1 MRTLR
6 ASAPLIVACVLGL
19 FPSEDLGAQA
29 VLGPGP
35 EAVTLPAGT
44 LRTTLLSESILF
56 RGRWNEGSAE
66 DLGGGFIGG
75 LAAPQSSW
83 LAALQVGV
91 NAIGPGAGEM
101 SLGNARLDL
110 RQRLAMTTLGLEFGI
125 TDRLS
130 VSIAAP
136 FVRARAEAQLRSDST
151 GATAGVNPMLTATG
165 VPAANRATIDAFTA
179 AVTNLAARQ
188 GECAGNPAAYP
199 ECGDILAEGSQVTAL
214 LTLTQG
220 FANGL
225 ANLYGAQG
233 LATGLPFVPLAG
245 SAPEQTLLARVD
257 SLRTAFTRYGVGNL
271 ATTGLPLGAQTSLT
285 AEQLA
290 ALVADPVNG
299 YGARSTARTARQ
311 DLGDVDIGVRFK
323 LFDSF
328 STESARLTASR
339 FGIRQTIALTY
350 RLGGGAFDLP
360 DNFIDLGTGSG
371 HDAIGLR
378 SFTDVVVNERFWT
391 TVSLGWAKGAE
402 HSRVLRVPSVAGS
415 EWIEPWRTSSVTITP
430 GNVVDLRIAP
440 RWQLS
445 DYYSFGA
452 EWRFRSKSEDAHT
465 LATTSGVDP
474 LGVLQPLDAGV
485 LDAQSEWNE
494 QRFALTV
501 SYSTLGAVS
510 RGKARLPIEIAYAHE
525 QSIASSAG
533 IVPRRWEDRLQLRY
547 YTRFFGR

>member
-1 MRTLR
+1 MLG
-6 ASAPLIVACVLGL
+6 CVLAVFATEPL
-19 FPSEDLGAQA
+19 RAQA

-83 LAALQVGV
+83 LTALQIGV
-91 NAIGPGAGEM
+91 NAIGPGAGDM
-101 SLGNARLDL
+101 SFGNTRLDL
-110 RQRLAMTTLGLEFGI
+110 RQRLAMTTLGFEFGL

-130 VSIAAP
+130 VSVAAP
-136 FVRARAEAQLRSDST
+136 FVRARAEAQLRADTT
-151 GATAGVNPMLTATG
+151 GATAGVNPMLSATG

-179 AVTNLAARQ
+179 AVANLTTRQ
-188 GECAGNPAAYP
+188 SDCAGNPASHP
-199 ECGDILAEGSQVTAL
+199 ECPDILAEGTQVTAL
-214 LTLTQG
+214 LAITQG

-233 LATGLPFVPLAG
+233 LSAGLPFVPIAG
-245 SAPEQTLLARVD
+245 SAAEQVLLARVD
-257 SLRTAFTRYGVGNL
+257 SMRTAFTRYGVGDL
-271 ATTGLPLGAQTSLT
+271 ASTGLPLGAQTALS
-285 AEQLA
+285 AAQLA
-290 ALVADPVNG
+290 ALVADPTYG
-299 YGARSTARTARQ
+299 YGARGTSRTARQ
-311 DLGDVDIGVRFK
+311 DLGDVDVGVRFK

-328 STESARLTASR
+328 ATESARLTASR
-339 FGIRQTIALTY
+339 FGIRQTIAFTY

-391 TVSLGWAKGAE
+391 TISVGWARGAE
-402 HSRVLRVPSVAGS
+402 HSRVVRVPSVAGS
-415 EWIEPWRTSSVTITP
+415 EWIEPWRTSAVTITP
-430 GNVVDLRIAP
+430 GDVIDLRLAP
-440 RWQLS
+440 RWQIS

-452 EWRFRSKSEDAHT
+452 EWRFRSKGEDAHT
-465 LATTSGVDP
+465 LATTSATDP
-474 LGVLQPLDAGV
+474 LGVIRPLDAGV
-485 LDAQSEWNE
+485 LDAQSDWNE
-494 QRFALTV
+494 QRFALTL
-501 SYSTLGAVS
+501 SYSTLGAVA

-525 QSIASSAG
+525 QSIASGAG